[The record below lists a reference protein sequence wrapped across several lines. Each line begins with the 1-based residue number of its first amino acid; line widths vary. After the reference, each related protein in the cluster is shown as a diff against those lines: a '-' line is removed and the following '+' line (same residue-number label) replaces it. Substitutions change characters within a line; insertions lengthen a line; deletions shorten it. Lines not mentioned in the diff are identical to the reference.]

1 MRPRSE
7 ACSKNMIS
15 TSSPRSLAS
24 SFGAG
29 DFLARADVLEWRRV
43 GRPRVSDVFAARL
56 NCRETLLLISSTAF
70 LCAEQI
76 VCFSLKWKWR
86 KAPWALRHCFLILCS
101 GYQVEGGK
109 WDT

>member
-1 MRPRSE
+1 M
-7 ACSKNMIS
+7 NMIS

-76 VCFSLKWKWR
+76 VFQFEMEMAQSPVGLAPLFSD
-86 KAPWALRHCFLILCS
+86 PMLRISS
-101 GYQVEGGK
+101 GRG
-109 WDT
+109 